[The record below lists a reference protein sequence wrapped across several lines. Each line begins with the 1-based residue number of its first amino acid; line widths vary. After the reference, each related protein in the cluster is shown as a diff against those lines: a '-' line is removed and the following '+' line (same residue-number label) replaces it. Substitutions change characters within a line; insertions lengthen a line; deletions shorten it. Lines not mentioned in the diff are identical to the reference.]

1 MPASENE
8 AGADMVDG
16 VVDIPLEGRTVGCAA
31 EQGGAV
37 PACHFLAGPENRLVE
52 VAVRAV
58 VEGVKGDSLAFADTK
73 TETAPYN
80 PLVFCGPSGLGKS
93 HLVHGLVAAWKA
105 RFKGDSPTFVDT
117 KTGAVPRDRRQRV
130 VCTTAVDFARELAE
144 AIESQGVD
152 EFREKYRGAH
162 LLIVEDLG
170 MLPTRKSGKLNAQ
183 EELLHTLDAL
193 VAENCWV
200 VVTASAPPAAL
211 PGILPA
217 LQSRLTA
224 GLVIPLAPPGVE
236 ARLAILRQLA
246 TARGLPLPEPVA
258 RVLAEGIVGTAPELA
273 GSLVELAMSAI
284 DSERE
289 TEEVGDL
296 PEYRG
301 DLPHNV
307 LKTVEPAGNLPY
319 NTCPQPH
326 DLQTVQLDV
335 EAARN
340 FVAER
345 SRTRQPTL
353 HDIAL
358 ATARHFSLRLSDL
371 RSPVRR
377 RVLVVARGVA
387 IYLAR
392 RLTQESLQE
401 IGRYFGGRDH
411 TTVLHSCQKTTE
423 LLATDRAVREAIE
436 QLQED
441 LGKKW

>member
-1 MPASENE
+1 
-8 AGADMVDG
+8 MVDG
-16 VVDIPLEGRTVGCAA
+16 VVDIPLEGRSVGFAA
-31 EQGGAV
+31 EEDGAI

-52 VAVRAV
+52 VAVRAL
-58 VEGVKGDSLAFADTK
+58 VEQRPND
-73 TETAPYN
+73 YN
-80 PLVFCGPSGLGKS
+80 PLVFCGPSGTGKS
-93 HLVHGLVAAWKA
+93 HLVHGLAAAWKA
-105 RFKGDSPTFVDT
+105 RGFKGDSPIFVDAKIGT
-117 KTGAVPRDRRQRV
+117 VPRDRRQRV

-170 MLPTRKSGKLNAQ
+170 MLPTRKSGKLSAQ

-193 VAENCWV
+193 IAENCWV

-236 ARLAILRQLA
+236 ARLAILQQLA
-246 TARGLPLPEPVA
+246 CSRGFPLSEPVA

-273 GSLVELAMSAI
+273 GSLVELAMLAI

-289 TEEVGDL
+289 ADETGDL
-296 PEYRG
+296 PGCGKG
-301 DLPHNV
+301 DRHLLPERPFGCFAQKV
-307 LKTVEPAGNLPY
+307 PVTFSAPR
-319 NTCPQPH
+319 
-326 DLQTVQLDV
+326 DLRTVQLDV
-335 EAARN
+335 EAARD
-340 FVAER
+340 FIAQR
-345 SRTRQPTL
+345 SRTPQPTL

-411 TTVLHSCQKTTE
+411 TTVLHSCHKTTE
-423 LLATDRAVREAIE
+423 LLTTDRAVREAIE

-441 LGKKW
+441 LGKKC